1 MTISLRPEDE
11 RLIEEAIQ
19 AGLIRTA
26 DEAFDDAIEHLRR
39 RLQAR
44 NTESSTVQ
52 AAERLATFGRRH
64 NLSLGGLKIK
74 DLINEGRG

>member
-1 MTISLRPEDE
+1 MTISLRPEHE
-11 RLIEEAIQ
+11 RLITEAIQ

-26 DEAFDDAIEHLRR
+26 DEAFDDALEDLRR

-44 NTESSTVQ
+44 NTEASIAQV
-52 AAERLATFGRRH
+52 AERLATFGKRH